1 MDNTSIFILK
11 QECVDFLKDA
21 DNFEVYKEG
30 IERLKKQGVDIQGAD
45 IVQPEQIYCL
55 EGEALSK
62 CFAVIACF
70 PMLRLN
76 KSLRLLEE
84 GLRKL
89 EGSIKKHE
97 KTSEASN
104 STLSRSDEELI
115 SILMLSRKLKRED
128 AS

>member
-11 QECVDFLKDA
+11 QECVDFLKNA

-30 IERLKKQGVDIQGAD
+30 IERLKKQNVDIQGAD

-70 PMLRLN
+70 PIL
-76 KSLRLLEE
+76 KSLRLLEKS
-84 GLRKL
+84 LRML
-89 EGSIKKHE
+89 EDDLKKPE

-104 STLSRSDEELI
+104 SSILNRSDEELI

>member
-11 QECVDFLKDA
+11 QQCVDFLKDA

-30 IERLKKQGVDIQGAD
+30 IERLKKQDVDIQGAD
-45 IVQPEQIYCL
+45 IVQPEQIYRL

-70 PMLRLN
+70 PIL
-76 KSLRLLEE
+76 KSLRLLEKS
-84 GLRKL
+84 LRRL
-89 EGSIKKHE
+89 EGNIKKHE
-97 KTSEASN
+97 KTSEN
-104 STLSRSDEELI
+104 SILDRSDDELI

>member
-11 QECVDFLKDA
+11 QQCVDFLKDA

-30 IERLKKQGVDIQGAD
+30 IERLKKQNVDIQGAD

-70 PMLRLN
+70 PIL
-76 KSLRLLEE
+76 KSLRLLEKS
-84 GLRKL
+84 LRML
-89 EGSIKKHE
+89 EDDLKKPE
-97 KTSEASN
+97 KTGEASN
-104 STLSRSDEELI
+104 NSILSRSDEELI

>member
-1 MDNTSIFILK
+1 MDNTNIFNLK
-11 QECVDFLKDA
+11 QQCVDFLKDA
-21 DNFEVYKEG
+21 NNFEVYKEG
-30 IERLKKQGVDIQGAD
+30 IERLKKHSVDIQGAD

-70 PMLRLN
+70 PIL
-76 KSLRLLEE
+76 KSLRLLEKS
-84 GLRKL
+84 LRML
-89 EGSIKKHE
+89 EDDLKKPE
-97 KTSEASN
+97 KTSEAGNCSILN
-104 STLSRSDEELI
+104 RSDEELI